1 MNPGNEIPDSVD
13 FTWKVVLMGAGG
25 VGKTTFLQRY
35 ITNEFVENTLMTIGV
50 SHTSQYVRRN
60 GHVANLVI
68 WDLGGQDRFKPL
80 HFAYTKGTHLT
91 LLCVDLSDWGT
102 FEEVDEWID
111 MMRKA
116 NGDDHPIILVGT
128 KADLLEPGI
137 EGKLLDAF
145 NRLCQEKKLI
155 SSIFT
160 SSKLGF
166 NVKETIDYVVDYL
179 VWWTWEHSKNA

>member
-1 MNPGNEIPDSVD
+1 MQSGNDIPDSVD

-35 ITNEFVENTLMTIGV
+35 ITNKFVENTLMTIGC
-50 SHTSQYVRRN
+50 SHHSQYVKRN

-102 FEEVDEWID
+102 FEEADEWIS
-111 MMRKA
+111 MMRKN
-116 NGDDHPIILVGT
+116 NGNDHPIILVGT
-128 KADLLEPGI
+128 KFD
-137 EGKLLDAF
+137 KLDAGIG
-145 NRLCQEKKLI
+145 EKLI
-155 SSIFT
+155 AAMNSLCEQQRLVTAIYT
-160 SSKLGF
+160 SSKLGI
-166 NVKETIDYVVDYL
+166 NVKETIDYVVDYM
-179 VWWTWEHSKNA
+179 VWLTWGETN